1 MAVGFILPAN
11 ERPLM
16 FSLDCLLASFT
27 PVLLLRN

>member
-1 MAVGFILPAN
+1 MAVGLISSAN

-16 FSLDCLLASFT
+16 FSLDFLLASFT